1 MKPIYKATL
10 LPKDVESGDE
20 GKVLLYE
27 SDLEKECGASP
38 FYKKYKGKFQIEE
51 MKYELKTESNTQQFV
66 NLIESLDEDQKTILK
81 ELLETG
87 SN

>member
-10 LPKDVESGDE
+10 LPKDIESGDE

-51 MKYELKTESNTQQFV
+51 IKYELKTESNTQQIMD
-66 NLIESLDEDQKTILK
+66 LIEGLNENQINALK
-81 ELLETG
+81 ELLEAG
-87 SN
+87 GK